1 VFVMTVGAFFKTNNM
16 TLQELNDRPLSY
28 SSIKEFA
35 KSPKHFINYRNKPKE
50 TTPALIYGQA
60 LHCMLLEPQEF
71 GNTFTIMPNVDK
83 RTKEGKEIFAEFE
96 RQSEGKTILD
106 EKLHT
111 ELFNLVDYIK
121 TNPEWEVLISGA
133 QTEVEERTEIFGLP
147 FVTIKDIVKANGV
160 VDIKS
165 VQSGQIDTLIKDFYN
180 YQYHI
185 QAAIYTQ
192 KGESFSFYVVEKS
205 EPYYN
210 GLINVADDF
219 IKYGK
224 KELERL
230 CVGFNYCL
238 EHPECFEMSYDFWYK
253 MDGVKP
259 IISLPYWVKNND

>member
-1 VFVMTVGAFFKTNNM
+1 M
-16 TLQELNDRPLSY
+16 TLQDLNDRPLSY

-50 TTPALIYGQA
+50 TTPALTYGQA

-71 GNTFTIMPNVDK
+71 NNTFTIMPKFDL
-83 RTKEGKEIFAEFE
+83 RTTIGKEGYAKFQEQA
-96 RQSEGKTILD
+96 EGKTILD
-106 EKLHT
+106 EKLHN
-111 ELFNLVDYIK
+111 ELFNLVEYIK
-121 TNPEWEVLISGA
+121 TNPEWETLISGA
-133 QTEVEERTEIFGLP
+133 QTEVEDRVEIFGLP

-160 VDIKS
+160 VDVKS

-192 KGESFSFYVVEKS
+192 QGESFSFYVVEKN

-210 GLINVADDF
+210 GLIKVSDDF
-219 IKYGK
+219 ISYGK

-230 CVGFNYCL
+230 CLAFNYCL
-238 EHPECFEMSYDFWYK
+238 DRPECFDMSYDFWYK
-253 MDGVKP
+253 FDGIKP
-259 IISLPYWVKNND
+259 VINLPYWVKNIY